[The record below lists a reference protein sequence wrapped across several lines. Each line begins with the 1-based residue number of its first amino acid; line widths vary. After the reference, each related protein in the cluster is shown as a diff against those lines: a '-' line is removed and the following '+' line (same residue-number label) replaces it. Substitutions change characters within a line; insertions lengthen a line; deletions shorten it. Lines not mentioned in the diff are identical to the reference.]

1 MNNLEYHNDR
11 FLIQFFVSI
20 VQAHPFG
27 EALLKG
33 AEAWQQLETVRRE
46 YLEAVG
52 YELLD
57 RGFAHGSAQWNEVLL
72 RNAID
77 YADAIARSAEYGLQ
91 EDAVILQDCIQHPY
105 PYYIWL
111 ALTSQMAPNRVKN
124 IEDLAEEEEALM
136 EAYADF

>member
-1 MNNLEYHNDR
+1 MNNLEHHNDR

-20 VQAHPFG
+20 AQAHPFG

-33 AEAWQQLETVRRE
+33 AEAWQQLEPVRRE
-46 YLEAVG
+46 YLEAVSQ
-52 YELLD
+52 ELLD
-57 RGFAHGSAQWNEVLL
+57 GGFAHGSAQWNEVLL

-77 YADAIARSAEYGLQ
+77 YADAIAQSAEYALQ
-91 EDAVILQDCIQHPY
+91 EDGTILGDYMRHPY

-124 IEDLAEEEEALM
+124 IEELAEDEEMRM
-136 EAYADF
+136 EGYADF

>member
-1 MNNLEYHNDR
+1 MNNLEHHNDR

-91 EDAVILQDCIQHPY
+91 EDTVILQDCIQHPY

-111 ALTSQMAPNRVKN
+111 ALTSQMAPNRIKN
-124 IEDLAEEEEALM
+124 IEELAEEEEALM
-136 EAYADF
+136 

>member
-1 MNNLEYHNDR
+1 MNNLEHHNDR

-27 EALLKG
+27 EALIKG
-33 AEAWQQLETVRRE
+33 AEAWQQLDLVRRE

-52 YELLD
+52 YELLE
-57 RGFAHGSAQWNEVLL
+57 RGCVYGSAQWNEVVQQ
-72 RNAID
+72 NANA
-77 YADAIARSAEYGLQ
+77 YAEAIARSADYALQ
-91 EDAVILQDCIQHPY
+91 EDAVILQDCIRHPY